1 MMIIVNILMKMATI
15 IIKMCE
21 RVLFGDD
28 GDDGRPAKMSKS
40 KCSSFLDIEG
50 DIQQPGSD
58 PIINRKTKPPELAEM
73 GKAI

>member
-21 RVLFGDD
+21 RVPFGDD
-28 GDDGRPAKMSKS
+28 GDHGRPAKMSKS

-50 DIQQPGSD
+50 GTSNSQAVTQ
-58 PIINRKTKPPELAEM
+58 
-73 GKAI
+73 